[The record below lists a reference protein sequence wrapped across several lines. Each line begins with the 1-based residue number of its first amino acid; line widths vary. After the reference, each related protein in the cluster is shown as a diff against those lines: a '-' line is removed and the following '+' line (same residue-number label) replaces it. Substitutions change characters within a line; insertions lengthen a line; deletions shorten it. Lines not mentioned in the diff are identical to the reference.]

1 MVGRTKDRS
10 DTRETLFLIFSGIST
25 RRFLVRTTLFTI
37 SIGPILFSLE
47 GPTRAERGFETH
59 SPHSFLFFST
69 PPPPPLP
76 LHISRMRICDE
87 GRTKGESTA
96 SWKAHTKIESA
107 TSIAYTIRES
117 CVKARPTDVG
127 RAFICNV
134 AGRSHDAAAYAPTR
148 LYSSR
153 YASNRISFQTMC
165 VTIVIVDLSLFGFR
179 VQSRGDLKGMKT
191 SATMMFR
198 ESWRMTRKKFFFL
211 LGITRESGRE
221 LSKGDCSCRW
231 LTKKLCNPSFI
242 FPFSR
247 AFDDCKISLSEIL
260 CRNVWEARD
269 LKERDFEVLLTR
281 DRETIVTNKLFVR
294 QRRSETTYNLVL
306 LRTNPYP
313 RYFLWEKP
321 ASLRNA
327 RICIV

>member
-1 MVGRTKDRS
+1 MKSTHKDRERDVDRLHDTRKLCEGSTDRCWESIYLQRRGTVTRRGSLCS
-10 DTRETLFLIFSGIST
+10 DTVVLEPLRLQPHFFPDDVCDDCYRWSFAVRISRSIA
-25 RRFLVRTTLFTI
+25 RRF
-37 SIGPILFSLE
+37 
-47 GPTRAERGFETH
+47 ER
-59 SPHSFLFFST
+59 
-69 PPPPPLP
+69 
-76 LHISRMRICDE
+76 DE
-87 GRTKGESTA
+87 NL
-96 SWKAHTKIESA
+96 KAA
-107 TSIAYTIRES
+107 
-117 CVKARPTDVG
+117 
-127 RAFICNV
+127 
-134 AGRSHDAAAYAPTR
+134 
-148 LYSSR
+148 
-153 YASNRISFQTMC
+153 
-165 VTIVIVDLSLFGFR
+165 
-179 VQSRGDLKGMKT
+179 
-191 SATMMFR
+191 MMFR
-198 ESWRMTRKKFFFL
+198 ESWRMMRKKFFFL

>member
-179 VQSRGDLKGMKT
+179 VQSRDDLKGMKT
-191 SATMMFR
+191 LATMMFR
-198 ESWRMTRKKFFFL
+198 ESWRMMRKKFFFL

-247 AFDDCKISLSEIL
+247 VFDDCKISLSEIL
-260 CRNVWEARD
+260 CRNVWKARD

>member
-1 MVGRTKDRS
+1 MKSTHKDRERDVDRLHDTRKLCGSSTDRCWESIYLQRRGTVTRRGSLCS
-10 DTRETLFLIFSGIST
+10 DT
-25 RRFLVRTTLFTI
+25 VV
-37 SIGPILFSLE
+37 LE
-47 GPTRAERGFETH
+47 
-59 SPHSFLFFST
+59 
-69 PPPPPLP
+69 PL
-76 LHISRMRICDE
+76 R
-87 GRTKGESTA
+87 
-96 SWKAHTKIESA
+96 
-107 TSIAYTIRES
+107 
-117 CVKARPTDVG
+117 
-127 RAFICNV
+127 
-134 AGRSHDAAAYAPTR
+134 
-148 LYSSR
+148 
-153 YASNRISFQTMC
+153 RISFQTMC

-179 VQSRGDLKGMKT
+179 VQSRGDLKGAFANENFDDDDVSKKLM
-191 SATMMFR
+191 
-198 ESWRMTRKKFFFL
+198 RKKFFFL

-221 LSKGDCSCRW
+221 LLKGDCSCRW

-313 RYFLWEKP
+313 RYFL
-321 ASLRNA
+321 
-327 RICIV
+327 

>member
-1 MVGRTKDRS
+1 MKSTHKDR
-10 DTRETLFLIFSGIST
+10 
-25 RRFLVRTTLFTI
+25 
-37 SIGPILFSLE
+37 
-47 GPTRAERGFETH
+47 ER
-59 SPHSFLFFST
+59 
-69 PPPPPLP
+69 
-76 LHISRMRICDE
+76 D
-87 GRTKGESTA
+87 
-96 SWKAHTKIESA
+96 
-107 TSIAYTIRES
+107 IAYTIRES

-179 VQSRGDLKGMKT
+179 VQSRDDLKGMKT

-198 ESWRMTRKKFFFL
+198 ESWRMMRKKFFFL

-313 RYFLWEKP
+313 RYFL
-321 ASLRNA
+321 
-327 RICIV
+327 

>member
-1 MVGRTKDRS
+1 M
-10 DTRETLFLIFSGIST
+10 L
-25 RRFLVRTTLFTI
+25 
-37 SIGPILFSLE
+37 
-47 GPTRAERGFETH
+47 
-59 SPHSFLFFST
+59 
-69 PPPPPLP
+69 
-76 LHISRMRICDE
+76 
-87 GRTKGESTA
+87 GE
-96 SWKAHTKIESA
+96 HLSA
-107 TSIAYTIRES
+107 TSRDGHTTRQLMLRHGCTRAVTPPTAFLSRR
-117 CVKARPTDVG
+117 CVW
-127 RAFICNV
+127 
-134 AGRSHDAAAYAPTR
+134 R
-148 LYSSR
+148 L
-153 YASNRISFQTMC
+153 
-165 VTIVIVDLSLFGFR
+165 LSLIFR
-179 VQSRGDLKGMKT
+179 CSDFAFNRETIWKGWKLEGGDDVSRKLAYD
-191 SATMMFR
+191 
-198 ESWRMTRKKFFFL
+198 EKKVFFL

>member
-1 MVGRTKDRS
+1 MVGQTKDRS

-87 GRTKGESTA
+87 GRTKGKSTA

-179 VQSRGDLKGMKT
+179 VQSRDDLKGMKT
-191 SATMMFR
+191 LATMMFR
-198 ESWRMTRKKFFFL
+198 ESWRMMRKKFFFL

-260 CRNVWEARD
+260 CRNVWKARD

>member
-1 MVGRTKDRS
+1 
-10 DTRETLFLIFSGIST
+10 
-25 RRFLVRTTLFTI
+25 
-37 SIGPILFSLE
+37 
-47 GPTRAERGFETH
+47 
-59 SPHSFLFFST
+59 
-69 PPPPPLP
+69 
-76 LHISRMRICDE
+76 MRICDE

-117 CVKARPTDVG
+117 SVEARPTDVG

-153 YASNRISFQTMC
+153 YAAFLSRRC
-165 VTIVIVDLSLFGFR
+165 VWRLLSLIFR
-179 VQSRGDLKGMKT
+179 CSDSAFNRETIWRGWKLRRRWCFEKVGVWWEK
-191 SATMMFR
+191 S
-198 ESWRMTRKKFFFL
+198 FFFL

-221 LSKGDCSCRW
+221 LLKGDCSCRW

>member
-1 MVGRTKDRS
+1 MTS

-179 VQSRGDLKGMKT
+179 VQSRDDLKGMKT
-191 SATMMFR
+191 WRRRWCFEKVGVWWEKSFFFTWNYSRKWTRVVERRLLLPMVNEETLQSFVYFSFFSRIRRLQNFSVRNFVQKRLGGKRFERTRFRSPVDERSRNNRDKQIIRAATTQWNNVQPRSATD
-198 ESWRMTRKKFFFL
+198 ES
-211 LGITRESGRE
+211 
-221 LSKGDCSCRW
+221 
-231 LTKKLCNPSFI
+231 
-242 FPFSR
+242 
-247 AFDDCKISLSEIL
+247 IS
-260 CRNVWEARD
+260 
-269 LKERDFEVLLTR
+269 T
-281 DRETIVTNKLFVR
+281 LF
-294 QRRSETTYNLVL
+294 
-306 LRTNPYP
+306 
-313 RYFLWEKP
+313 
-321 ASLRNA
+321 SLRKA
-327 RICIV
+327 SILEKCSYL